1 MIRYIGYGYINRSS
15 YVKDYEV
22 GRVLTLLSSQSEI
35 TSP

>member
-1 MIRYIGYGYINRSS
+1 MIRYIGYGYINRRS

-22 GRVLTLLSSQSEI
+22 GHVLTLLSSQSEI